1 MDAAVKSAILTRS
14 FEATATILRLVTP
27 RVAVAPN
34 LGGRTRE
41 KPAMPLSPEQL
52 PAMTLVELAQELHK
66 REDSL
71 DHLMAKAEV
80 QRRQT
85 QAQLDACVAQ
95 ERACATQERNAR
107 YMLWS
112 AIASAVSAFAA
123 AVATGVVVYTF
134 LGALV
139 VE

>member
-1 MDAAVKSAILTRS
+1 MRPGESQLVSRRALRS
-14 FEATATILRLVTP
+14 R
-27 RVAVAPN
+27 PN
-34 LGGRTRE
+34 LGGRTKE

-71 DHLMAKAEV
+71 DHLMAKAEI

-85 QAQLDACVAQ
+85 QAQLDACVAQERACVAQ

>member
-1 MDAAVKSAILTRS
+1 MKSAILTRS

-52 PAMTLVELAQELHK
+52 SAMTLVELAQELHK

>member
-1 MDAAVKSAILTRS
+1 LDAAVKSAILTPS

-80 QRRQT
+80 QRRQS

>member
-1 MDAAVKSAILTRS
+1 MDAAVKSSILTRS

>member
-1 MDAAVKSAILTRS
+1 LDAAVKSAILTRS

-80 QRRQT
+80 QRRQS

>member
-1 MDAAVKSAILTRS
+1 MDAAVKSAILTPS

-80 QRRQT
+80 QRRQS

>member
-1 MDAAVKSAILTRS
+1 MKSAILTRS

-123 AVATGVVVYTF
+123 AMATGVVVYTF